1 MLPPWTLCKML
12 YSASRMPVV
21 FIVSGEWDLRGA
33 VRAELR
39 EAGIEALGMET
50 IEDMARTIAGGIV
63 PSLVVL
69 DGAQL
74 HNPETRQALQNL
86 GSRLPFLVVDS
97 RLNPAPSLPG
107 AQTILRPVSVK
118 EIVSRVLEMLSSPAS

>member
-1 MLPPWTLCKML
+1 ML
-12 YSASRMPVV
+12 YSASKMPVV

-50 IEDMARTIAGGIV
+50 VEDMARMISGGIALA
-63 PSLVVL
+63 LVVL

-74 HNPETRQALQNL
+74 GGPETREALQNL
-86 GSRLPFLVVDS
+86 SSRLPLLVIDS
-97 RLNPAPSLPG
+97 RLNPAPPLPN
-107 AQTILRPVSVK
+107 AHTILRPVQVK
-118 EIVSRVLEMLSSPAS
+118 EIVARVLEMLSSPAS